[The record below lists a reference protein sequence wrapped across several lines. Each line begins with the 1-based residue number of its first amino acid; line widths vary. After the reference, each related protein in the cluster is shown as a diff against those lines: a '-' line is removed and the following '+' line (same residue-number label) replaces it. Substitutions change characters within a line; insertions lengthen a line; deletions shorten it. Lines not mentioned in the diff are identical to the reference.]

1 MRSEEHQAYSFEDER
16 KRIKACFCAFVEGSL
31 VSHDIDAVLQ
41 LFCDDV
47 IGIGMGAQGI
57 VRCREDLRPIL
68 MNTSSD
74 VDDSQTAI
82 DYSNMQ
88 VRYYGD
94 DYASI
99 NAMVSVTTTVRGE
112 RRTSHIGPCASL
124 RRIDGQWRIN
134 MVQATPLSI
143 DIQDIDS
150 YPLSFAEDEI
160 ENYRRQAQFSSI
172 MRRSIIATY
181 KIDFE
186 SDSFEEYVAA
196 SGSSVAVQQGDPYE
210 RIMQE
215 SAMVLVDDAMKL
227 EFISTFSI
235 ANLKKCYRA
244 GQTDV
249 TLGCKAAQICEAV
262 RHIHP
267 AQNGGPG
274 TSVSIGI
281 ARRESGDDFDSLYR
295 KADAALYQRKEALG
309 RDGYTI
315 YGDGADS

>member
-1 MRSEEHQAYSFEDER
+1 
-16 KRIKACFCAFVEGSL
+16 
-31 VSHDIDAVLQ
+31 
-41 LFCDDV
+41 
-47 IGIGMGAQGI
+47 
-57 VRCREDLRPIL
+57 
-68 MNTSSD
+68 
-74 VDDSQTAI
+74 
-82 DYSNMQ
+82 
-88 VRYYGD
+88 
-94 DYASI
+94 
-99 NAMVSVTTTVRGE
+99 
-112 RRTSHIGPCASL
+112 
-124 RRIDGQWRIN
+124 
-134 MVQATPLSI
+134 
-143 DIQDIDS
+143 
-150 YPLSFAEDEI
+150 
-160 ENYRRQAQFSSI
+160 

-186 SDSFEEYVAA
+186 SDSFEEYVAT

-249 TLGCKAAQICEAV
+249 TLDYESPQGYLYLFDIDAYKRQALRLAHQAEHDSGTGVFNKGTTRQKIEMALNLYAMPKTCAFFMIDLDHFKQINDSYGHAVGDEVIRQTAEILTSSFRAEDVVGRLGGDEFCVFYTGQNDVDTLGCKAAQICEAV

>member
-1 MRSEEHQAYSFEDER
+1 
-16 KRIKACFCAFVEGSL
+16 
-31 VSHDIDAVLQ
+31 
-41 LFCDDV
+41 
-47 IGIGMGAQGI
+47 
-57 VRCREDLRPIL
+57 
-68 MNTSSD
+68 
-74 VDDSQTAI
+74 
-82 DYSNMQ
+82 
-88 VRYYGD
+88 
-94 DYASI
+94 
-99 NAMVSVTTTVRGE
+99 
-112 RRTSHIGPCASL
+112 
-124 RRIDGQWRIN
+124 

-186 SDSFEEYVAA
+186 SDSFEEYVAT

-244 GQTDV
+244 GQADV
-249 TLGCKAAQICEAV
+249 TLDYESPQPDGRVVWLRNSCIFSPMSRDGSRAISIFSTSTPTSV
-262 RHIHP
+262 RRCAWRIRRSTIP
-267 AQNGGPG
+267 AQAFS
-274 TSVSIGI
+274 TR
-281 ARRESGDDFDSLYR
+281 ARRARRSR
-295 KADAALYQRKEALG
+295 WR
-309 RDGYTI
+309 
-315 YGDGADS
+315 